1 MSRCKICDHKLSI
14 SELKTIDP
22 RSNSGEY
29 LDTCSNCMAF
39 VYRYSELE
47 YDLNIEVKINLDG
60 PDD

>member
-22 RSNSGEY
+22 RSGEY
-29 LDTCSNCMAF
+29 SDTCSNCMAS
-39 VYRYSELE
+39 VYRDLEFE